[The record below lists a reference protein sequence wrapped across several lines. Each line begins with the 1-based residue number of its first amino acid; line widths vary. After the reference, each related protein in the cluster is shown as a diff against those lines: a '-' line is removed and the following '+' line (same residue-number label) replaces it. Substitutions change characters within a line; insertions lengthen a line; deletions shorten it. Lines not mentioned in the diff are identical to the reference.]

1 MTHTTTE
8 NGVTSYQDANVQ
20 TIVAQAH
27 LARAVAF
34 SNDIHAVTSAVKKMV
49 SNVQAYFR
57 VKATVRTL
65 ENLSDTVLNDIGIE
79 RGQIPSIARDLRNG
93 TYGVVAVKTAT
104 IETFGRKDADTTTMA
119 QSDLPLAA

>member
-8 NGVTSYQDANVQ
+8 NDVTSYQDANVQ

-34 SNDIHAVTSAVKKMV
+34 SNDIHAVTSAVKKLV